1 MLHSCRAD
9 TVPAPAH
16 QVSGICQPLRDD
28 CLSPQPAQRPES
40 SDDRHVMC
48 KHAAIYP
55 AEVELLAVQ
64 KAVSHAERALR
75 LVSDAL
81 ARENSGSPVQEG
93 AERR

>member
-1 MLHSCRAD
+1 MLLQSWHG
-9 TVPAPAH
+9 PGPAH
-16 QVSGICQPLRDD
+16 GALGICQPCRDD
-28 CLSPQPAQRPES
+28 SLSPQPSRQPES
-40 SDDRHVMC
+40 HDDRHIMC

-55 AEVELLAVQ
+55 SELELLAIR

-81 ARENSGSPVQEG
+81 AQENSRSPAQEG